1 LHAIAV
7 EAPMNNVWILVCDSA
22 KGRLFET
29 RDGAESWVLL
39 ETKTHEESREIAS
52 SLVSDR
58 AGSRSS
64 EGASVHH
71 NALAP
76 SSSPKEVEK
85 DHFAHVLGKML
96 DQAMRTN
103 RFRKWVLVA
112 PPHFVG
118 LLEKVLT
125 PELKK
130 HLMTTLDKDL
140 TGLEVHAL
148 AERLRDAVRI
158 PANEREVVRETTR
171 HSH

>member
-1 LHAIAV
+1 
-7 EAPMNNVWILVCDSA
+7 MNTVWILVCDSA

-39 ETKTHEESREIAS
+39 ETMTHEESREVAS

-112 PPHFVG
+112 PSHFVG
-118 LLEKVLT
+118 LLGKVLT

-158 PANEREVVRETTR
+158 PANEREVVRETTK